1 MIVFPSSYTTPEF
14 NTYTINYLSYNLSP
28 MIAVREEQNDKSEVY
43 PLKGVE
49 QLVLNQRLRDM
60 AWEGKEGI

>member
-1 MIVFPSSYTTPEF
+1 MIV
-14 NTYTINYLSYNLSP
+14 
-28 MIAVREEQNDKSEVY
+28 VREEQNDKGEVY
-43 PLKGVE
+43 PLSGIE